1 MHEPAVHCC
10 KQPILSPCPLASS
23 DEPLASDK
31 EFEKLLDKSRD
42 V

>member
-1 MHEPAVHCC
+1 MHEPAVHY
-10 KQPILSPCPLASS
+10 LSPCPLASS

-31 EFEKLLDKSRD
+31 EFENLLDKSRD